1 MRTARPAIGLLL
13 SAATLAFGCSD
24 GPLEPADYLGAWD
37 VVEWRTLSGRFAV
50 PGTVTLTYGGEA
62 TIVHYVYTF
71 STPDICRIDV
81 LTTESEGSYTNC
93 TYVVDPDRRTL
104 HVEIED
110 LFAQRGT
117 VSGTEMTLVRD
128 LFPVGADTLLLRK
141 R

>member
-1 MRTARPAIGLLL
+1 MRSVRTTIGLVL
-13 SAATLAFGCSD
+13 SGASLAVGCSD
-24 GPLEPADYLGAWD
+24 GPLQPSDYLGEWE

-71 STPDICRIDV
+71 SSPDVCSVDV

-93 TYVVDPDRRTL
+93 TYVVDRDRRTL
-104 HVEIED
+104 HLELED

-117 VSGTEMTLVRD
+117 VSGTQMILVRD
-128 LFPVGADTLLLRK
+128 LFPVGADTLVLRK